1 MQYHVIG
8 AGPEGEPFSSLFDSA
23 ANKNI
28 EAADVEAEDPNYA
41 PVQHYYMKVG
51 VLKKYK
57 IMKGMLRSECS
68 LLR

>member
-51 VLKKYK
+51 VLKK
-57 IMKGMLRSECS
+57 I
-68 LLR
+68 